1 MKKISLNLFLSYFGW
16 MVFIK
21 RIWMKAD
28 WVLRE
33 SKVSLQPKE
42 LKTHFP
48 QHYFG
53 LCSPHKLSNF
63 NHYPH

>member
-1 MKKISLNLFLSYFGW
+1 MKKISLNVFLSHFGW

-21 RIWMKAD
+21 RRWMKAD

-48 QHYFG
+48 QYYFG
-53 LCSPHKLSNF
+53 LYSPHKLSNF